1 MADPEHYFLR
11 QRWTKLLHWKSNETR
26 AQSEAT
32 WKWRSKVKLY
42 FMAAVIFVAAPAFA
56 QADELS
62 CISTTFN
69 FLSPND
75 KV

>member
-1 MADPEHYFLR
+1 M
-11 QRWTKLLHWKSNETR
+11 
-26 AQSEAT
+26 
-32 WKWRSKVKLY
+32 KLY

-69 FLSPND
+69 LLSPND
-75 KV
+75 KVCVADFDDPKVPGRDLPHLAGPERRLGPAIWSQ